1 MTILMVNQNYRDTKY
16 AMDKKLKLYTHNTEH
31 HGNAKI
37 KTINRPCNTTSPVVK
52 SKSSLQFSYH
62 TILHL

>member
-1 MTILMVNQNYRDTKY
+1 MVNQNYRDNKY

-37 KTINRPCNTTSPVVK
+37 KTINRPCNTTSHVVVQIIVTVQ
-52 SKSSLQFSYH
+52 LSYH
-62 TILHL
+62 STLVKK